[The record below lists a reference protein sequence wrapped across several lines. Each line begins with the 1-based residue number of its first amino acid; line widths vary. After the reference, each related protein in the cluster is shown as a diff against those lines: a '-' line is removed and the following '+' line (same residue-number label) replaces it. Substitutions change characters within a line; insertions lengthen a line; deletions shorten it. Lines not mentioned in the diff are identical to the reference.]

1 MYCLQ
6 DNIHLNHF
14 DQKNIFINAFG
25 PDFELILN
33 LALIQYLFWIDI
45 LENRYNTIGWS
56 LILEMIIH
64 LVLYNG

>member
-6 DNIHLNHF
+6 AIHFNHF

-33 LALIQYLFWIDI
+33 LAFDSI
-45 LENRYNTIGWS
+45 S
-56 LILEMIIH
+56 
-64 LVLYNG
+64 VLN